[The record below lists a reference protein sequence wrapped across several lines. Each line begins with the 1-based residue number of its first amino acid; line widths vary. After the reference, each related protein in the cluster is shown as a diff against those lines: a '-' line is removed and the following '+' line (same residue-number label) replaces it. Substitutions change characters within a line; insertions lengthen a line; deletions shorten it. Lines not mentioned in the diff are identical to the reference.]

1 MADVQFIEFK
11 GVEGAPRVAFPTE
24 FSQSQIQDYMKSEQF
39 QADMFGKGWRYSY
52 GLKPVDMLHE
62 DNLDDGSFM
71 ASIKQTWDW
80 TKANGMNTIAALN
93 DLFGNKEGQAAA
105 MKAADQY
112 LLDQNAHIFQKDK
125 DGVLLPRISTIEQI
139 IEDEDQLAAFGQYL
153 KHTMG
158 MAAAS
163 SFPIFLTAAAG
174 AAAGSIIPGVGTA
187 MGATAGTVLG
197 AYVFHAVGD
206 VYQAQKYGGAEDP
219 SAMLALAL
227 GIPYAAV
234 ERLGIGRLPNALIR
248 TFGSPKKAREM
259 LQQHLFYKLNKK
271 AIAPNFKKV
280 PGMFIKSMG
289 KYGVEEALAES
300 IQETI
305 TQTAEGIAG
314 DYNFDEMFNNQD
326 FAKQLGEAAAA
337 GFFGGWG
344 FGVVMPSI
352 NTMKMLG
359 QAGGETLEGGGEW
372 SQINVDPVQEA
383 FKDKPWAVGDTVE
396 SLNKYNLESKLPL
409 FDKPKF
415 TVLGTGL
422 LKGTQHFI
430 LQSYDMP
437 GVVETVPVTE
447 AGNIYKVDTPTTSG
461 GEPPEDPSQNYV
473 YENPVDKEHK
483 WYDETLQKQYN
494 ETKKRLHQSG
504 WIDKDNNESVDTW
517 LGGRKKVVNEVA
529 NDIELQREEQKK
541 AEKDITEEERKELES
556 EGVSIV
562 SELDYKYKKYDGL
575 VGEDLRK
582 AVDKDYQY
590 WRADEITNNSP
601 DENYIDEKE
610 ETSFQKLGY
619 NIGDLGWLYRQKLI
633 SDLTPTNAAGKVVS
647 PTSKKAVS
655 TRGRDRIKDIHNKQ
669 IPFST
674 IPENLG
680 GPQTIQIE
688 LGEEISSVQRPL
700 TAEES
705 ASLTGDK
712 LIPNMR
718 YNPILMKEQMSFEDL
733 YELPIGERM
742 RMAWV
747 LVGQLDY
754 RGWKSKEI
762 KGLYPFIQSTLKQLE
777 AYARDAVN
785 QYGINSAAAK
795 QAMNDVN
802 SFKDKG
808 WHILRADRKMGDI
821 ETEFRLH
828 PIFTPKAL
836 EAAERTIFKLKRDSK
851 FISTKPE
858 IRGPHLSEILAY
870 ESLIKN
876 TYKARRQLNEL
887 LKSMSIEPI
896 TVTEWETLTTN
907 KVMKRINKLKRDINR
922 KQTEYKKK
930 KIKAEFIKLQVQYP
944 GKDPE
949 PALNQEFQDNIIM
962 IAQMMREYL
971 NNIGLS
977 NIDLA
982 VMKQVISRMEL
993 EDIWDPVKKENVKAE
1008 IPGQW
1013 IVAGED
1019 MVGKAI
1025 RELRPVLKTGE
1036 LQERIS
1042 KYDYPLFPF
1051 NMIKVAFDMEK
1062 YALLPDERARAE
1074 YEINTLR
1081 ALQHESIHALRAMGM
1096 FTDAEWKVLENESKK
1111 PGGFMDTYNIKVRY
1125 KGWSLN
1131 NQIEEGI
1138 AEAFSAYAKGLQ
1150 YPYNNRIKKAFIRI
1164 KAFLIALARALTG
1177 RGFHNPESIFDAVQ
1191 AGLVGERNRVRQKTA
1206 DLNSSKEVDRITLQN
1221 PSETVV
1227 MSNNLLD
1234 TPSNR
1239 TFQSRMMEIMLGER
1253 LITKQKFDNLIKK
1266 GYLEK
1271 GTVPPVESVVI
1282 YREKD
1287 GTRRQGGPG
1296 GTVVPPL
1303 TVLEGMIFEHYR
1315 LEKHN
1320 ELIEEQLRLIEYEG
1334 RDSRIGEGVFEE
1346 LEIIPI
1352 GKPKPDKVFDKEL
1365 GAKWLELQ
1373 TLQQQVND
1381 QYETN
1386 REEVNQL
1393 LLDKEQLEMQL
1404 TGAQPIEGLTGVGVS
1419 KLQVVRFSTEPNQ
1432 IRWSTTA
1439 EGAMGMTG
1447 LYSKYI
1453 SMYTHMT
1460 PDQFLSLAP
1469 AFGAVNPTRKASI
1482 RAITKGIKKGKKVAP
1497 PFLVIEISGDGI
1509 TARVR
1514 GHEGR
1519 HRATVARDINGP
1531 ASTIPVAVRFI
1542 LEHPTEYTT
1551 TKEAL
1556 AVEQFE
1562 SVLKETILTTDKITE
1577 MKTTNVDAYKNNDRG
1592 RKDPVHKAIL
1602 NKWLTQG
1609 ILSNQ
1614 DFNTSMRTSQ
1624 IIEKVYQ
1631 SFDQREDSGFNFGDE
1646 YIHSPTP
1653 YVKFQIG
1660 YASDPEQ
1667 DMNRA
1672 EDRKS
1677 IKDIEKAGEQ
1687 SLWPDDKFELD
1698 NMSGFSRFL
1707 GHMRA
1712 WAKKNTPF
1720 TFLYN
1725 TVMNTVRKTRMLQ
1738 QDWTS
1743 QISRKFLPIMRDPV
1757 MSELITKALIIAEMN
1772 GAMPQV
1778 NEQDQLI
1785 FVAPAEGGAAD
1796 MPVAKGEV
1804 IMLEGDVAGAFME
1817 VRQMLMD
1824 INNELLRSDI
1834 AREHIPGLIQALR
1847 LIRRYNPELPEFQ
1860 TIFNFEGAT
1869 LEEISA
1875 RLEQLDYAQV
1885 KYINDQLG
1893 LIMHGLAMKAV
1904 YGKIDTA
1911 AIGPSMDE
1919 GIIMEINK
1927 LLGTKDAGLLKL
1939 QNTAG
1944 QVATRNKGA
1953 YVPLMRFGDFYIK
1966 VKDND
1971 DNLIWYQHFNTMA
1984 EAQEAQG
1991 TLRLKFPDG
2000 NISKPAKIDIE
2011 KIRQDIKE
2019 KTVTLE
2025 NIAQYI
2031 TDVNSKN
2038 YEKLMGELRE
2048 TLAEKKADKDVIGI
2062 NEFLAPRDKSV
2073 GAEGVPGYSA
2083 DFTRSIMQYIA
2094 VASNVLARNR
2104 YAKDKWK
2111 FFHMTLEYARGKK
2124 NTAGLP
2130 EPDVNL
2136 EKATHDY
2143 MKYTEDP
2150 RQEFSFLRRMG
2161 FWWYLG
2167 GNMSSAILQT
2177 ISLAQFTGPILTYL
2191 VNPGLLAVPG
2201 KGTYLVSKEM
2211 SAATAHVGKMITRG
2225 AFMGKSQY
2233 QDAFIDFSDLPTT
2246 TEGLE
2251 NALSRAIADG
2261 TIKQGQAL
2269 QEAGIMPGVVG
2280 SINMPIGSQR
2290 RRARAIRTFE
2300 NVIVGGAFNTVEAA
2314 SRLVAFI
2321 TTYNLAMKNPKVLDN
2336 AEVLYGDDQDY
2347 QYAKQQYGRTAEA
2360 LARFMTEENFGAY
2373 GKENRQQLGR
2383 KYGSLAA
2390 LFMTYV
2396 SQMMGH
2402 YYRMLNPLVV
2412 KRTPKGFRIGIAN
2425 PNKTKAQNRAG
2436 RTVFARMMLMLLMT
2450 GGLFSMPFTEDAED
2464 LYNLLKKEITGLDG
2478 DVRAEFRNM
2487 LYNAGWSST
2496 MIESMENGL
2505 IEAFLNI
2512 DVQRRLGFGVAPW
2525 SQQVRA
2531 AINVMGI
2538 NTGARAEEFLG
2549 APGSIFIDPIRTFR
2563 TEVMREG
2570 NIDKFIESMLPTSIR
2585 NLQKAFRYSPLGDGY
2600 ASTGYGMLLA
2610 DNLTGLELAWQAV
2623 GFTPVRIAKERE
2635 ALYLEK
2641 KIDRGNSAKRT
2652 QFNARLTNAYVDI
2665 IQGGLQ
2671 NDGGQM
2677 NEGQQ
2682 QVADL
2687 IADLIEYNSKQ
2698 PPHLQIQLDIK
2709 RLHQEAMMA
2718 VYPNYRLIKKNRKTY
2733 WLKKNTRLALGLD

>member
-1 MADVQFIEFK
+1 MADVQFIEFE
-11 GVEGAPRVAFPTE
+11 GVEGAPRVAFPAE
-24 FSQSQIQDYMKSEQF
+24 FSLSQIQDHMKSEQF
-39 QADMFGKGWRYSY
+39 QAEMFGKGWRYSY

-93 DLFGNKEGQAAA
+93 DLVGNKEGQAAA

-153 KHTMG
+153 KHTTG
-158 MAAAS
+158 MMAAS
-163 SFPIFLTAAAG
+163 SFPILLTAAVG
-174 AAAGSIIPGVGTA
+174 GAAGSIIPGVGTA
-187 MGATAGTVLG
+187 MGATAGSILG

-280 PGMFIKSMG
+280 PGMFAKSMG
-289 KYGVEEALAES
+289 LYGLEEALAES

-314 DYNFDEMFNNQD
+314 DYNFDEMFNNKD

-344 FGVVMPSI
+344 FGVVMPSL

-372 SQINVDPVQEA
+372 SKINVDPAQEA
-383 FKDKPWAVGDTVE
+383 FKDRPWKIGDTVE
-396 SLNKYNLESKLPL
+396 SLNKYNLEAKLPL

-437 GVVETVPVTE
+437 GVIETIPVGE
-447 AGNIYKVDTPTTSG
+447 GGNIYKVDPPSSSS
-461 GEPPEDPSQNYV
+461 GEPPEDPAQNYI
-473 YENPVDKEHK
+473 YENTVDKEHK
-483 WYDETLQKQYN
+483 WYDEDLQKQYN
-494 ETKKRLHQSG
+494 ETKKRLHQTG
-504 WIDKDNNESVDTW
+504 WINKNTNEEVDTW
-517 LGGRKKVVNEVA
+517 IGGKKTIVNEIA
-529 NDIELQREEQKK
+529 NEIELQREEQKK
-541 AEKDITEEERKELES
+541 VEKNITEEERKEYENAGLS
-556 EGVSIV
+556 LPIPP
-562 SELDYKYKKYDGL
+562 LDSKYKKYDGL
-575 VGEDLRK
+575 TGEDLRK

-590 WRADEITNNSP
+590 WRADKILGDYP
-601 DENYIDEKE
+601 DQNYINKE
-610 ETSFQKLGY
+610 EEVSFQKLGY

-633 SDLTPTNAAGKVVS
+633 DDLIPTNEKGNEVS

-655 TRGRDRIKDIHNKQ
+655 TRGRDRIKEIHDKQ

-674 IPENLG
+674 ISENLG
-680 GPQTIQIE
+680 GPQTVQLE
-688 LGEEISSVQRPL
+688 LGEEITSVKRPL
-700 TAEES
+700 TAEEV

-712 LIPNMR
+712 LITVMQYHPA
-718 YNPILMKEQMSFEDL
+718 LLKETVRFEDL
-733 YELPIGERM
+733 YKIPIGERM
-742 RMAWV
+742 RMVWA
-747 LVGQLDY
+747 LVGLLDY
-754 RGWKSKEI
+754 RGWKSKDI
-762 KGLYPFIQSTLKQLE
+762 KGLYPFIKSTLKELE
-777 AYARDAVN
+777 TYAKEADRL
-785 QYGINSAAAK
+785 YGINSTVAK
-795 QAMNDVN
+795 EAHKDVKD
-802 SFKDKG
+802 FKDKG

-821 ETEFRLH
+821 DTEFRLQ
-828 PIFTPKAL
+828 PVFTPSAIKS
-836 EAAERTIFKLKRDSK
+836 AEKTIYKLRRDSK

-858 IRGPHLSEILAY
+858 VRGPHLSEILAY
-870 ESLIKN
+870 EALIEA
-876 TYKARRQLNEL
+876 TYTTRKQLNEL

-896 TVTEWETLTTN
+896 TDWETLTTQ
-907 KVMKRINKLKRDINR
+907 KVMRSVNKLRRDINR
-922 KQTEYKKK
+922 KQTEVKKK
-930 KIKAEFIKLQVQYP
+930 KIKATFTKLQVQYA

-949 PALNQEFQDNIIM
+949 PALNQEFQDNILI
-962 IAQMMREYL
+962 IAQDMREYL
-971 NNIGLS
+971 NNIGLG

-982 VMKQVISRMEL
+982 IMKQLISRMEMK
-993 EDIWDPVKKENVKAE
+993 DVWDPVSKTFKKVHV
-1008 IPGQW
+1008 PGQF
-1013 IVAGED
+1013 VQAGEV
-1019 MVGKAI
+1019 MIGKAI
-1025 RELRPVLKTGE
+1025 GELSPVLKIGE
-1036 LQERIS
+1036 LKERIS
-1042 KYDYPLFPF
+1042 RYDFPQLPF
-1051 NMIKVAFDMEK
+1051 NMIKIAFDMEK
-1062 YALLPDERARAE
+1062 YSLLPDDTARAK
-1074 YEINTLR
+1074 YEINALR

-1111 PGGFMDTYNIKVRY
+1111 PGGFMDIYDIKTRY
-1125 KGWSLN
+1125 KDWSFN
-1131 NQIEEGI
+1131 DQIEEGI

-1150 YPYNNRIKKAFIRI
+1150 LPYNNRIKKAFIRI
-1164 KAFLIALARALTG
+1164 KAFLIALARALNG
-1177 RGFHNPESIFDAVQ
+1177 RGFHTPESIFDAVQ
-1191 AGLVGERNRVRQKTA
+1191 AGLVGERNKIRQKIA
-1206 DLNSSKEVDRITLQN
+1206 DLKSSKEVDRITLQN
-1221 PSETVV
+1221 PSETLV

-1239 TFQSRMMEIMLGER
+1239 TFQSKMIESLLGET
-1253 LITKQKFDNLIKK
+1253 LITKRKFDNLLKK

-1271 GTVPPVESVVI
+1271 GTVPPVESIVI
-1282 YREKD
+1282 YQEGD

-1303 TVLEGMIFEHYR
+1303 TVLEGKIFEHLR
-1315 LEKHN
+1315 LETHTDLLYKQIQ
-1320 ELIEEQLRLIEYEG
+1320 LIENEG
-1334 RDSRIGEGVFEE
+1334 QDSRISEGVFEE
-1346 LEIIPI
+1346 LKIIPI

-1365 GAKWLELQ
+1365 GAKWLELKKLEEEVS
-1373 TLQQQVND
+1373 T

-1386 REEVNQL
+1386 REELNQL
-1393 LLDKEQLEMQL
+1393 LLNKEQLEMQL
-1404 TGAQPIEGLTGVGVS
+1404 TGVRPIEGLTGVEVS
-1419 KLQVVRFSTEPNQ
+1419 KLQVVRFSAEPDQ

-1447 LYSKYI
+1447 MYDKYN
-1453 SMYTHMT
+1453 SMYVHMT
-1460 PDQFLSLAP
+1460 PDQYLNLA
-1469 AFGAVNPTRKASI
+1469 TRLGTLNIRDRKSI
-1482 RAITKGIKKGKKVAP
+1482 QAITKGIKKNKKIAP
-1497 PFLVIEISGDGI
+1497 PYLDILISKDGTTAKVID
-1509 TARVR
+1509 
-1514 GHEGR
+1514 HDGR
-1519 HRATVARDINGP
+1519 HRAMVAKDINGP
-1531 ASTIPVAVRFI
+1531 QSTIPVAVRFI
-1542 LEHPTEYTT
+1542 IADERWTESLLYP
-1551 TKEAL
+1551 ERNM
-1556 AVEQFE
+1556 
-1562 SVLKETILTTDKITE
+1562 INTE
-1577 MKTTNVDAYKNNDRG
+1577 AYKNNDRG
-1592 RKDPVHKAIL
+1592 RKDPIHKAL
-1602 NKWLTQG
+1602 LTKWLKQG
-1609 ILSNQ
+1609 TLSNQ
-1614 DFNTSMRTSQ
+1614 DLNTSMRTSQ

-1631 SFDQREDSGFNFGDE
+1631 SFNQKEDSGFSFGNE

-1660 YASDPEQ
+1660 YASDSEQ

-1677 IKDIEKAGEQ
+1677 IKDIKKAGEQ

-1785 FVAPAEGGAAD
+1785 FVALAEGGAAD

-1824 INNELLRSDI
+1824 INNELLRAEI

-1875 RLEQLDYAQV
+1875 RLEQLDYAQI

-1893 LIMHGLAMKAV
+1893 TIMHSLALKAI
-1904 YGKIDTA
+1904 YGKQDV
-1911 AIGPSMDE
+1911 IGPSMDE

-1971 DNLIWYQHFNTMA
+1971 NNLIWYQHFNTMA

-2048 TLAEKKADKDVIGI
+2048 TLAEKKADKDVMGI

-2083 DFTRSIMQYIA
+2083 DFTRSIMQYIS

-2111 FFHMTLEYARGKK
+2111 FFNMTLEYARGKK

-2136 EKATHDY
+2136 EKATQSY

-2150 RQEFSFLRRMG
+2150 RQEFSMLRRMG

-2177 ISLAQFTGPILTYL
+2177 ISLAQFTGPILTQL
-2191 VNPGLLAVPG
+2191 VNPGLLAIPG
-2201 KGTYLVSKEM
+2201 KGALIVGKEM

-2225 AFMGKSQY
+2225 AFMGKSQF
-2233 QDAFIDFSDLPTT
+2233 QDAFLDFSDLPTT
-2246 TEGLE
+2246 TEGLA

-2436 RTVFARMMLMLLMT
+2436 RTVFARMMLMLIMT

-2505 IEAFLNI
+2505 LEAFLNI

-2570 NIDKFIESMLPTSIR
+2570 NMDKFIESMLPTSVR

-2677 NEGQQ
+2677 NKGQQ
-2682 QVADL
+2682 QVADI

-2718 VYPNYRLIKKNRKTY
+2718 VYPNYRLIKKNKKTY